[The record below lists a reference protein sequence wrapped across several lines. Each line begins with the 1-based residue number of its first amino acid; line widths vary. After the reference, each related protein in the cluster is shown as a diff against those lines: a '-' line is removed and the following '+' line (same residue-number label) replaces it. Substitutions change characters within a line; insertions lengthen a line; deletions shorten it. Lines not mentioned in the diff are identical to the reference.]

1 MRRQRSAVRPEAL
14 LLLAAL
20 GQPLAAEPEAP
31 ATPAP
36 AQAAT
41 EAPIPAPTRPPE
53 PEPLREFTPSERIE
67 ADRSVDFPVDI

>member
-1 MRRQRSAVRPEAL
+1 MRPETL
-14 LLLAAL
+14 LLLAVLSA
-20 GQPLAAEPEAP
+20 PLAAEPEHP
-31 ATPAP
+31 VHPAP

-41 EAPIPAPTRPPE
+41 EAPTPAPTQPPE

>member
-1 MRRQRSAVRPEAL
+1 MRPEAL
-14 LLLAAL
+14 LLLAVLAH
-20 GQPLAAEPEAP
+20 PLAAEPEAP
-31 ATPAP
+31 ETPAP

-41 EAPIPAPTRPPE
+41 EAPTPAPTRPPE